1 MEMMIKI
8 LLIVWQLPQTI
19 IGIVLL
25 AWYRADRLY
34 GGKVAGYKDT
44 FWNKPFDYVTNKIH
58 GAISLGELRIYGL
71 QDYNKGVDS
80 DIYRHEYGHTLQ
92 SRILGPLYLIVIG
105 IPSLLWAAWWRSA
118 KVKPG
123 YYTFFT
129 EVWADKLGGIRRIV

>member
-1 MEMMIKI
+1 MNIILKI
-8 LLIVWQLPQTI
+8 LLTLWQFPQTI

-25 AWYRADRLY
+25 AYYSPVRWYPSSKIPIDGQY
-34 GGKVAGYKDT
+34 YT
-44 FWNKPFDYVTNKIH
+44 SKIH
-58 GAISLGELRIYGL
+58 GAISLGEIIIT
-71 QDYNKGVDS
+71 S
-80 DIYRHEYGHTLQ
+80 DQHFLPHEYGHTIQ

-129 EVWADKLGGIRRIV
+129 EVWADRLSRIRR